1 MFIRC
6 LPLKSASFSQY
17 AMSPAEVQPSAMNG
31 WSKFEWTS
39 ARVRAEMILR
49 DLLFR
54 SERNSSQSTEQF
66 LNTLRLRRTDV
77 RRAEIVSHDDRLMI
91 SAAPVPTPAP
101 TWNVRAAVAAALEP
115 PFKQM
120 VPDASEVVHSPIDPK
135 GVSVLKQPG
144 EDGALKSTSHELVF
158 IDTGAANYQ
167 QLLDDLW
174 CHQDPNRHLDV
185 VLLSPCKDGLSQIT
199 ETVAQYQTVKL
210 DAVHFVIQG
219 TDRAIQLGSTW
230 LDNTSLHANR
240 DRIASWRAALNPG
253 ADLLIYGCDLAG
265 NDLGLTLL
273 NQLVELTGAD
283 FAASIDDSG
292 STLLGSN
299 WELEYQRGN
308 VETEVSFCGLLQPE
322 WDSLLNAFTATNTS
336 DLRSK
341 SPTIADS
348 LTFGGT
354 TDTDFGLP
362 GHSIIELIGP
372 HAGIANAIP
381 QAALGGLDPTKRSH
395 QRAMRS
401 APSTREKPVHL
412 APSAMLTILPDPIQ
426 DLTKSILQYTEMW
439 NQLNTFLDRLSEP
452 GQASA
457 HLSRRGKNARR
468 LWSPSAAYVRIV
480 GRKHGNRTPATPDR
494 SVWLAS

>member
-1 MFIRC
+1 
-6 LPLKSASFSQY
+6 
-17 AMSPAEVQPSAMNG
+17 
-31 WSKFEWTS
+31 
-39 ARVRAEMILR
+39 MILR

-54 SERNSSQSTEQF
+54 SERHFSQSTEQF
-66 LNTLRLRRTDV
+66 SNTLRLRRTGV
-77 RRAEIVSHDDRLMI
+77 RQAEIVSHEDYLMI
-91 SAAPVPTPAP
+91 SEATVTTPAP
-101 TWNVRAAVAAALEP
+101 TSNNHQATVAAALEP

-120 VPDASEVVHSPIDPK
+120 VPDAAEVVHTPIDPK
-135 GVSVLKQPG
+135 GVSVLKQPD
-144 EDGALKSTSHELVF
+144 EDGVLNSSSHELVF

-174 CHQDPNRHLDV
+174 SHQDPNRRLDV

-199 ETVAQYQTVKL
+199 ETLAQYQTEKL
-210 DAVHFVIQG
+210 DTVHFVIHG

-230 LDNTSLHANR
+230 LDSTSLHANQ
-240 DRIASWRAALNPG
+240 DRIASWREALNPD

-273 NQLVELTGAD
+273 NQLVELTRAD
-283 FAASIDDSG
+283 IAASIADSG

-299 WELEYQRGN
+299 WELEYQLGD

-322 WDSLLNAFTATNTS
+322 RAPQLNAFTATNTS
-336 DLRSK
+336 ELRSGF
-341 SPTIADS
+341 PTIADS

-354 TDTDFGLP
+354 TDIDFGLP

-401 APSTREKPVHL
+401 APSTREKPVYL
-412 APSAMLTILPDPIQ
+412 APAAMLTILPDPIQ

-439 NQLNTFLDRLSEP
+439 NQLNAFLDRLSEP
-452 GQASA
+452 GQVSA